1 MIKCQYVSIQVFGSG
16 GSANLT
22 TTIITPKASTQT
34 YSPSLSYDGYS
45 SVTVNGDNNLVPS
58 NIVSRKSIFGVSGSY
73 SPSVILK
80 ENRIQS
86 SITMTCYKSYRS
98 SDNAVAWAVKRT
110 IPNYNKKSEYID
122 LTKMS
127 AIYLYTS
134 SIPKANSSYGNKLVF
149 NSTISEISNN
159 VGSFSNFPYIAIMNG
174 VSDVIYY
181 SMSIVPFPTI
191 NISTRELILGL
202 NFNYGASKLDS
213 YITTGTFSV
222 NEIDIFTL

>member
-1 MIKCQYVSIQVFGSG
+1 MSIQVFGSG

-22 TTIITPKASTQT
+22 TTTITPKASTQT
-34 YSPSLSYDGYS
+34 YLPSSSYDGYS
-45 SVTVNGDNNLVPS
+45 SVTVNGDSNLISS

-73 SPSVILK
+73 SPSPILK

-98 SDNAVAWAVKRT
+98 SDNAEAWAVKRT

-134 SIPKANSSYGNKLVF
+134 SIPKANSSYSNKLVF
-149 NSTISEISNN
+149 NSTISEVSNN
-159 VGSFSNFPYIAIMNG
+159 IGSFSNFPYIAIMNG
-174 VSDVIYY
+174 TSAVYY
-181 SMSIVPFPTI
+181 SVSIVPYPTI

-202 NFNYGASKLDS
+202 NFNYGASILDS